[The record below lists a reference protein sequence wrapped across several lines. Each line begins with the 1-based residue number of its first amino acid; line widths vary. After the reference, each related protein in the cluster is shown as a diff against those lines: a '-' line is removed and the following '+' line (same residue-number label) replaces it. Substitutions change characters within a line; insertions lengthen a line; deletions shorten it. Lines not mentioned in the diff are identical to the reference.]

1 MSHAHSKSRLGTLH
15 RLWRLLPPG
24 PRRALLARA
33 SAFAAPRP
41 DRNPLSPQGGVV
53 IAGELSRPSG
63 LGEAA
68 RLMRDAVAGLG
79 LPVWEA
85 DIGTPGEPCRL
96 LPRDVPEG
104 APLLL
109 VVNAPTVPWALLR
122 LPRALLRRR
131 RVIAY
136 WAWEL
141 PAVPPAWRIGLPFVH
156 EIWGI
161 SRFTADALRTL
172 LPPGSPVPV
181 RVAPIPV
188 AEPVPS
194 ARRRADFGLPEDA
207 LVVLTSF
214 SLASSNVRKNPL
226 GALEAHRR
234 AFGDR
239 PDRILVLKVGNPGH
253 FPEEFAAIAAAAAR
267 PNVRLFTETLS
278 RADTHALTACADIVL
293 SLHRSEGFGLVPAE
307 AMMLARPVVATG
319 WSGNMDFM
327 DASSAALVGYRL
339 VPAVDPRGV
348 FEAPGAVWA
357 EPDLDEAA
365 AALRRLAD
373 DPEGRVALGR
383 RGAEKVRAA
392 LGPHSVAAAL
402 RAAGMVVPPPGSR
415 S

>member
-1 MSHAHSKSRLGTLH
+1 M
-15 RLWRLLPPG
+15 LPPG
-24 PRRALLARA
+24 PRRAVLTRA
-33 SAFAAPRP
+33 MALAAPRP
-41 DRNPLSPQGGVV
+41 DRAPPPPRGGVIV
-53 IAGELSRPSG
+53 AGELSRPSG

-68 RLMRDAVAGLG
+68 RLMRDTLRGLG
-79 LPVWEA
+79 LRVWEA
-85 DIGTPGEPCRL
+85 DLATPGVPAGPM
-96 LPRDVPEG
+96 PRDVPAG
-104 APLLL
+104 VPLLL
-109 VVNAPTVPWALLR
+109 VVNAPSVPWAMLR
-122 LPRALLRRR
+122 LPRALRRR
-131 RVIAY
+131 RRIIAY

-141 PAVPPAWRIGLPFVH
+141 PRVPPAWRVGLPFVH

-161 SRFTADALRTL
+161 SRFTAEALATL
-172 LPPGSPVPV
+172 LPPGSPIPV

-194 ARRRADFGLPEDA
+194 ARDRAGFGLPADA

-239 PDRILVLKVGNPGH
+239 ADRLLVLKIGNPGH
-253 FPEEFAAIAAAAAR
+253 FPAEFAAIQAAAANR
-267 PNVRLFTETLS
+267 PNVRLLTETLS

-293 SLHRSEGFGLVPAE
+293 SLHRAEGFGLVPAE

-327 DASSAALVGYRL
+327 DASSAALVPYRL

-365 AALRRLAD
+365 AALTRLAD
-373 DPEGRVALGR
+373 DPAARADLGAR
-383 RGAEKVRAA
+383 AAVQVRAA
-392 LGPHSVAAAL
+392 LGPHVLAATL
-402 RAAGMVVPPPGSR
+402 RAGGMEWSPGEAS
-415 S
+415 